1 MQEEKTGKAG
11 PALFA
16 VVVVATLIFIYWFI
30 TKH

>member
-11 PALFA
+11 PALFT